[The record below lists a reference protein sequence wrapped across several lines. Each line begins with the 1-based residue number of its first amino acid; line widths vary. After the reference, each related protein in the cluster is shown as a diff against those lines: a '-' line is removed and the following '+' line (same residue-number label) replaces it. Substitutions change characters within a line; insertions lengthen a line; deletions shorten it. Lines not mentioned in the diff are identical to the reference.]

1 MRLSSNEDFISTR
14 IAWKRTGRGTW
25 QQAVPS
31 ETPSQRCEQ
40 ALELAKGMK
49 RNKLPKDLNIDNQGL
64 PHSKRGRT
72 GPSDQKDC
80 KRRLCGGTPTATQVY
95 VFLPQTTHRVAIHVA
110 PPRDRNR
117 EDCIT
122 RKGNGASTAPRRNH
136 GAARDK
142 AIPTQTKHKGTRTQV
157 HREGGHKQS
166 TEADHRAKGPTWVAS
181 RCDSALMKTSSAP
194 GLPGSVQE
202 EARGNRQFHRKRQVN
217 AANRR

>member
-1 MRLSSNEDFISTR
+1 MRLSSNEAFISTR

-95 VFLPQTTHRVAIHVA
+95 VFLPQTTHSFGARRVCA
-110 PPRDRNR
+110 R
-117 EDCIT
+117 
-122 RKGNGASTAPRRNH
+122 TAPLFSKHGVSDDLEHLAAVEPSGGGGFVIADEAFRRGDA
-136 GAARDK
+136 GAQR
-142 AIPTQTKHKGTRTQV
+142 G
-157 HREGGHKQS
+157 EG
-166 TEADHRAKGPTWVAS
+166 
-181 RCDSALMKTSSAP
+181 
-194 GLPGSVQE
+194 
-202 EARGNRQFHRKRQVN
+202 
-217 AANRR
+217 

>member
-1 MRLSSNEDFISTR
+1 MRLSSNEVFISTR

-25 QQAVPS
+25 PQAVPS

-40 ALELAKGMK
+40 ALELAKGVK

-80 KRRLCGGTPTATQVY
+80 KRRLCGGTPPATQVY
-95 VFLPQTTHRVAIHVA
+95 VLLPPTTLRVAIHVA

-122 RKGNGASTAPRRNH
+122 RKGNGASTAPRQNH

-142 AIPTQTKHKGTRTQV
+142 AIPCSLGNGW
-157 HREGGHKQS
+157 GGGK
-166 TEADHRAKGPTWVAS
+166 V
-181 RCDSALMKTSSAP
+181 
-194 GLPGSVQE
+194 
-202 EARGNRQFHRKRQVN
+202 
-217 AANRR
+217 